1 MGPPKVGDEITQM
14 LGSDVVTFADKTST
28 VDCRI
33 VRYAAKP
40 AINLSELEGAT
51 PPGVWRAKLEIFVM
65 EFIALFCGGNLLFSL
80 LTAFANS
87 AEAAGRSVPLDLSLI
102 NIAVG
107 LVAALETRRL
117 RATRRALEFDQWL
130 GLEEISDRRPNH
142 QISP

>member
-1 MGPPKVGDEITQM
+1 
-14 LGSDVVTFADKTST
+14 
-28 VDCRI
+28 
-33 VRYAAKP
+33 
-40 AINLSELEGAT
+40 
-51 PPGVWRAKLEIFVM
+51 M